1 MTVRVSAPAKLN
13 LTLDVL
19 GLRADGYH
27 EMKSVMQAVDLCD
40 TVELT
45 ETAGG
50 ITLAI
55 TGSDLIPDERNT
67 AYKAAAVFLRHIHRE
82 AFGVH
87 IDLHK
92 HIPMQAGM
100 AGGSA
105 DAAAV
110 LVGMNVLTGAGLS
123 TATLCELGAAVGA
136 DVPFCV
142 TGGAAVASGIGTTL
156 CAVTPLSV
164 GWIVAAKPAVSV
176 STAEAYRAIDRA
188 EGLPT
193 PDHDGMCVAMAAGD
207 LPRVGALLCNVFEE
221 ALALPAVSEL
231 LRAMRAF
238 SPLGCRMTGS
248 GSVAFALFES
258 EAEAVHCATS
268 LGEKYN
274 EVYVCRPIAGGAE
287 VQR

>member
-19 GLRADGYH
+19 GVRADGYH

-55 TGSDLIPDERNT
+55 TGSDLVPDERNT
-67 AYKAAAVFLRHIHRE
+67 AYKAVAAFLRHIHRE
-82 AFGVH
+82 EFGVH
-87 IDLHK
+87 IVLHK
-92 HIPMQAGM
+92 RIPMQAGM

-110 LVGMNVLTGAGLS
+110 LVGMNALTGAGLS
-123 TATLCELGAAVGA
+123 VETLCELGATVGA

-142 TGGAAVASGIGTTL
+142 AGGAAVASGIGTTL
-156 CAVTPLSV
+156 RAVTPLQS
-164 GWIVAAKPAVSV
+164 GWIVAAKPVVSV
-176 STAEAYRAIDRA
+176 STAEAYRAIDGA

-193 PDHDGMCVAMAAGD
+193 PDHEGMCAAMAAGD
-207 LPRVGALLCNVFEE
+207 LTRVGTLLCNVFEE
-221 ALALPAVSEL
+221 ALALPAVTALLDEL
-231 LRAMRAF
+231 RAF
-238 SPLGCRMTGS
+238 SPCGCRMTGS
-248 GSVAFALFES
+248 GSVVFALFER
-258 EAEAVHCATS
+258 EAEAARCAAA
-268 LGEKYN
+268 LQEKY
-274 EVYVCRPIAGGAE
+274 EEIYICRPITGGAE
-287 VQR
+287 VQV

>member
-1 MTVRVSAPAKLN
+1 MVRVSAPAKLN

-19 GLRADGYH
+19 GVRADGYH

-55 TGSDLIPDERNT
+55 MGSDLVPDERNT
-67 AYKAAAVFLRHIHRE
+67 AYKAAAAFLQYIHRE
-82 AFGVH
+82 EYGVH

-110 LVGMNVLTGAGLS
+110 LVGMNALTGAGLS
-123 TATLCELGAAVGA
+123 TETLCEIGAAVGA

-142 TGGAAVASGIGTTL
+142 AGGAAVASGIGTTL
-156 CAVTPLSV
+156 QAVTPLV
-164 GWIVAAKPAVSV
+164 NGYIVAAKPAVSV
-176 STAEAYRAIDRA
+176 STAEAYRAIDSA
-188 EGLPT
+188 VGLPT
-193 PDHDGMCVAMAAGD
+193 PDHDGMCAAMAAGD
-207 LPRVGALLCNVFEE
+207 LCRVGALLCNVFEN

-231 LRAMRAF
+231 LDEMRAF
-238 SPLGCRMTGS
+238 SPCGCRMTGS
-248 GSVAFALFES
+248 GSVAFALFAE
-258 EAEAVHCATS
+258 EAAATRCAEV
-268 LGEKYN
+268 LRENYN
-274 EVYVCRPIAGGAE
+274 EVYICRPIAGGAE
-287 VQR
+287 VTI

>member
-19 GLRADGYH
+19 GVRTDGYH

-45 ETAGG
+45 ATAGG

-55 TGSDLIPDERNT
+55 TGSDLVPDERNT
-67 AYKAAAVFLRHIHRE
+67 AYKAAAAFLRCVHRE
-82 AFGVH
+82 DYGVH
-87 IDLHK
+87 IQLHK
-92 HIPMQAGM
+92 RIPMQAGM

-110 LVGMNVLTGAGLS
+110 LVGMNALTKAGLS
-123 TATLCELGAAVGA
+123 TAQLCEIGATVGA

-142 TGGAAVASGIGTTL
+142 AGGAAVASGIGTTL
-156 CAVTPLSV
+156 CAVTPLTD

-176 STAEAYRAIDRA
+176 STAEAYRAIDSAQR
-188 EGLPT
+188 LPT
-193 PDHDGMCVAMAAGD
+193 PDHDGMCAAMAAGD

-221 ALALPAVSEL
+221 ALGLSPVETL
-231 LRAMRAF
+231 LDEMRVF
-238 SPLGCRMTGS
+238 SPCGCRMTGS
-248 GSVAFALFES
+248 GSVVFALFAS
-258 EAEAVHCATS
+258 EAEATRCATA
-268 LGEKYN
+268 LQEKY
-274 EVYVCRPIAGGAE
+274 EEIYICRPIAGGAE
-287 VQR
+287 VLR

>member
-19 GLRADGYH
+19 GIRADGYH

-40 TVELT
+40 TVTLT

-55 TGSDLIPDERNT
+55 TGSELVPDERNT
-67 AYKAAAVFLRHIHRE
+67 AYKAAAAFLRHIHRE
-82 AFGVH
+82 EFGVH

-92 HIPMQAGM
+92 AIPMQAGM

-110 LVGMNVLTGAGLS
+110 LVGMNVLMGAGLPIE
-123 TATLCELGAAVGA
+123 TLCEIGAGVGA

-142 TGGAAVASGIGTTL
+142 AGGAAVASGIGTTL
-156 CAVTPLSV
+156 QAVTPLVS
-164 GWIVAAKPAVSV
+164 GYIVAAKPAVSV
-176 STAEAYRAIDRA
+176 STAEAYRAIDSA
-188 EGLPT
+188 ENMPT
-193 PDHDGMCVAMAAGD
+193 PDHDGMCAAMAAGD
-207 LPRVGALLCNVFEE
+207 LFRVGALLCNVFED
-221 ALALPAVSEL
+221 ALALPEVMQL
-231 LRAMRAF
+231 LDEMRVF

-248 GSVAFALFES
+248 GSVAFALFEE
-258 EAEAVHCATS
+258 EADAARCAAA
-268 LGEKYN
+268 LREKYN
-274 EVYVCRPIAGGAE
+274 EVYICRPIAGGAE
-287 VQR
+287 VLV